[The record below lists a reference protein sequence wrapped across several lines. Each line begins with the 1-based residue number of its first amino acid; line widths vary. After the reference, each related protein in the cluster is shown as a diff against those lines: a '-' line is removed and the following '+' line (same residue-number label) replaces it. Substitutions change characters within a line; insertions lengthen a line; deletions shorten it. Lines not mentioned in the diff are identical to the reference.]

1 MRGFSAAG
9 PFKNLSPKPELAPG
23 LTVGVTHSE
32 GWSDPLIGTLTS
44 PRAPIPLRRE
54 LLVSFAVLFAAAII
68 FAVNGVLLIL
78 PMLTSPGQ
86 GTVFVTSLLI
96 VDLFVLFGFG
106 SWLLRRRLVL
116 PLENLT
122 DAVERIADGYYEER
136 AAGASSLELM
146 ALETGV
152 NAMADR
158 LIRDQE
164 RLARNIESLDRTNA
178 ELVEARDQVI
188 RSDRLAAVGTLSAG
202 IAHEV
207 GNPLGAILAY
217 VDVARA
223 RAELAGGDTE
233 LLESIRAEAGRID
246 RIVRSLLDYAQ
257 PRQEESVP
265 VSPGLVVERVREFL
279 DAQGKLDQAEHV
291 WRYGEDVP
299 DVVMVA
305 SRLEQVMV
313 NLLLNAADA
322 VAGQHDARIVVTV
335 SAGSGAVARQ
345 PIRREGD
352 PRGINYMHRRR
363 VSPDKIGKGVDPL
376 FTATRLV
383 LITVDDN
390 GPGIPEE
397 VLENVFD
404 PFFTTKDPGKGT
416 GLGLAICGR
425 LVESMG
431 GRIRAMRGP
440 DGGARFTIRLPG
452 VQVTDSS
459 LAVPEATAEVNWGRD
474 AP

>member
-1 MRGFSAAG
+1 MV
-9 PFKNLSPKPELAPG
+9 PG
-23 LTVGVTHSE
+23 VTVGVSHSK

-44 PRAPIPLRRE
+44 PKVTSPTTLRRE
-54 LLVSFAVLFAAAII
+54 LLVSFTVLFSAAIL

-86 GTVFVTSLLI
+86 GTVFVTILLV

-116 PLENLT
+116 PLEGLT
-122 DAVERIADGYYEER
+122 DAVGRIADGHYEER
-136 AAGASSLELM
+136 AAGASTLELM

-178 ELVEARDQVI
+178 DLVEARDQVI
-188 RSDRLAAVGTLSAG
+188 RSDRLAAVGTLSSG

-217 VDVARA
+217 VDVAKA
-223 RAELAGGDTE
+223 RAESAGGDTE
-233 LLESIRAEAGRID
+233 LLESIRAEARRID
-246 RIVRSLLDYAQ
+246 RIVRSLLDYAR

-265 VSPGLVVERVREFL
+265 ESPRLVVERVREFL
-279 DAQGKLDQAEHV
+279 DAQGKLDQVDHV

-322 VAGQHDARIVVTV
+322 VAGQQGARIVVTV
-335 SAGSGAVARQ
+335 SADSGEVARQ
-345 PIRREGD
+345 PRRREGD

-363 VSPDKIGKGVDPL
+363 VSQEKVGKGVDPL
-376 FTATRLV
+376 FDGVPL
-383 LITVDDN
+383 TVE
-390 GPGIPEE
+390 GG
-397 VLENVFD
+397 
-404 PFFTTKDPGKGT
+404 GSG
-416 GLGLAICGR
+416 
-425 LVESMG
+425 ES
-431 GRIRAMRGP
+431 P
-440 DGGARFTIRLPG
+440 C
-452 VQVTDSS
+452 
-459 LAVPEATAEVNWGRD
+459 
-474 AP
+474 